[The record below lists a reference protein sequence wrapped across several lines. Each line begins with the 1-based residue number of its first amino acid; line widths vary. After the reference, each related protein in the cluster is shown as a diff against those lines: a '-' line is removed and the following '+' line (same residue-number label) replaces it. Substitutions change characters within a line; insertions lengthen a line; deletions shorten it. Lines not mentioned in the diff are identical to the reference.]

1 VSVLPNT
8 TTKGADRRWPLYVLV
23 ALVLVALALGVEAF
37 LREENFLPGEVI
49 SAPGVRD
56 VVVSPENSL
65 YPPPDTARFEV
76 PPETVFVYLSVEELP
91 GVEGME
97 ARVQR
102 AELGSAFSLL
112 FDRGTSIEI
121 LDEQEDQLS
130 TGENGATGIMKFALE
145 TTSGEPVPPGNY
157 TVEIYGPAATREEEE
172 AVAVRKLFV
181 IEE

>member
-1 VSVLPNT
+1 MSVLPNT

-23 ALVLVALALGVEAF
+23 TVVLGALALGVEAF
-37 LREENFLPGEVI
+37 LRAETFLPGEDI

-76 PPETVFVYLSVEELP
+76 PPETIFVYLSVEELP
-91 GVEGME
+91 DVEGME

-102 AELGSAFSLL
+102 AESGSAFSLL
-112 FDRGTSIEI
+112 FDRGASIEV

-130 TGENGATGIMKFALE
+130 TGENGATGIMKFALK

-157 TVEIYGPAATREEEE
+157 TVEIYGSGTTGEEEG
-172 AVAVRKLFV
+172 VLAVRKLFV

>member
-23 ALVLVALALGVEAF
+23 AAALLALALGVEAF
-37 LREENFLPGEVI
+37 LRAETFLPREDI
-49 SAPGVRD
+49 STPGIRD
-56 VVVSPENSL
+56 IVVSPENSL
-65 YPPPDTARFEV
+65 YPPPDTAHFEE
-76 PPETVFVYLSVEELP
+76 PPEAIFVYLSVEELP

-97 ARVQR
+97 ARVER
-102 AELGSAFSLL
+102 AQSGSAFSLL
-112 FDRGTSIEI
+112 LDRGAGIEV

-130 TGENGATGIMKFALE
+130 TGENGATGIMKFALK
-145 TTSGEPVPPGNY
+145 TSSGEPVPPGNY
-157 TVEIYGPAATREEEE
+157 TVEVYGPGVTGEEEG

>member
-1 VSVLPNT
+1 MSVLPNT
-8 TTKGADRRWPLYVLV
+8 TTKGADRRWPLYALVAVVLV
-23 ALVLVALALGVEAF
+23 AMALGVEAF
-37 LREENFLPGEVI
+37 LRAENFLPGEDI
-49 SAPGVRD
+49 SAPGIRD

-65 YPPPDTARFEV
+65 YPPPDTARFEE
-76 PPETVFVYLSVEELP
+76 PPETIFVYLSVEELP

-97 ARVQR
+97 ARVER
-102 AELGSAFSLL
+102 AESGSAFSLL
-112 FDRGTSIEI
+112 FDRGTSIEV

-130 TGENGATGIMKFALE
+130 AGENGATGIMKFTLA

-157 TVEIYGPAATREEEE
+157 TVQIYGPDATGEED

>member
-23 ALVLVALALGVEAF
+23 AVVLVALALGVEAF
-37 LREENFLPGEVI
+37 LRAENFLPGEDI
-49 SAPGVRD
+49 SAPGIRD

-65 YPPPDTARFEV
+65 YPPPDTARFEE
-76 PPETVFVYLSVEELP
+76 PPESIFVYLSVEELP

-97 ARVQR
+97 ARVER

-112 FDRGTSIEI
+112 FDRGASSIEV

-130 TGENGATGIMKFALE
+130 TGENGATGIMKFVLK
-145 TTSGEPVPPGNY
+145 TTSGGPVPPGNY
-157 TVEIYGPAATREEEE
+157 TVEVYEPGTTGEEE
-172 AVAVRKLFV
+172 AVGVRKLFV